1 MTSSMFKTVDIARL
15 SLPDVKVVHCRLPPS
30 DAHQLVIVSEP
41 GSIAM
46 GYNGQRPAVLML
58 PNGRTVERVVPPGM
72 INLTGVEPVYWLRTP
87 RAAEVVEI
95 TASATLRER
104 IASELQVSAAA
115 DLAHL
120 PGWRD
125 RHVWAILDAFRAAS
139 RGQLHL
145 SDLAGDHL
153 VWQLYALVLC
163 AKFGG
168 KRPQWRETGL
178 DERRLQRVFEFV
190 EAHVA
195 GELSL
200 VRLADVAAFSPFH
213 FARAFKL
220 ATGWSPHQYITARR
234 IELARQ
240 LLLRGRQTVE
250 SVAGQVGFVNVN
262 HFRRLFHLRLG
273 LLPSQVT
280 NRGLRLRD
288 RPERPA
294 K

>member
-15 SLPDVKVVHCRLPPS
+15 SLSGVKVAHCRLPPT
-30 DAHQLVIVSEP
+30 DAHRLVIVSES
-41 GSIAM
+41 GSVAM

-58 PNGRTVERVVPPGM
+58 PNGRTVERVVPPGT

-87 RAAEVVEI
+87 RAAEVVEV

-104 IASELQVSAAA
+104 ITSELQIPAAT

-125 RHVWAILDAFRAAS
+125 PQVWAILDAFRAAS

-145 SDLAGDHL
+145 SDLKGDDL
-153 VWQLYALVLC
+153 TWRLYAHVLC
-163 AKFGG
+163 TKFGG
-168 KRPQWRETGL
+168 KLPRWRETAL
-178 DERRLQRVFEFV
+178 DGRRLRRVLEFV
-190 EAHVA
+190 EAHA
-195 GELSL
+195 AEGLSL
-200 VRLADVAAFSPFH
+200 VRLADVAALSPFH

-220 ATGWSPHQYITARR
+220 ATGWSPHRYVTAMR
-234 IELARQ
+234 IELARR

-250 SVAGQVGFVNVN
+250 SIAEQAGFVNIN
-262 HFRRLFHLRLG
+262 HFRRLFRQRLG
-273 LLPSQVT
+273 LLPSQVGS
-280 NRGLRLRD
+280 RRVGSD
-288 RPERPA
+288 RPRRTP